1 MPTLRR
7 ILWYPVARQH
17 LFTGPA
23 AAIGLAMLLSAFTL
37 GRMSDARSAEPADR
51 PAASPAAAALRSIFS
66 VTAAPPQKTMG
77 LLQRSFLDIAHG
89 ADEGLEIALV
99 IDGTASMEA
108 EIDGIRQAIAAM
120 IEDLQRNRRGAV
132 RVAVVVYR
140 DSGAPSG
147 TVTILQD
154 RFSDDI
160 ASLQKVLE
168 QIQPES
174 GAPFFHE
181 LPDVGVHVALDQL
194 SWSDDPNTTR
204 WVFLF
209 GDAPPFAES
218 FATAEIPQARR
229 QYATDLLVAL
239 AARKQIQIHC
249 ILCTSSES
257 LQSSYQQAVPETR
270 GFMNALATGTGGLML
285 DLSYPDIRQA
295 IIAAGSRP
303 RYEYVTIDPITQED
317 LAAAR
322 QAAANGSAEADPVT
336 TEVRVAVLPH
346 LPIHAMSFD
355 PREPAVQVAT
365 CLHHKLE
372 NLPRVRV
379 ASPYD
384 VERHLRRLRA
394 EGLSETQQLR
404 ALAARLGVDYVVWG
418 QLDPAGSPIVSAVYS
433 GRGGEQVLQVAHSG
447 EVTQLASVIL
457 NASTADERFGKLR
470 TSQHGMPAD
479 AVSQQLQK
487 PLARNASA
495 TRELLAALGALQQ
508 SLGLLADDRRSDQL
522 LAIAQTA
529 AEAVL
534 VTEPNNGL
542 AHWLLANVHF
552 NRATRALAAGEMQ
565 TAQERS
571 SEMTRA
577 LGRAYRNRRDI
588 GSLSLVSEV
597 VSDHLFL
604 VDRDIAK
611 AVEHYESLTGNPK
624 ACPSVRR
631 RAHWMLTGIYGG
643 DWGVDAK
650 YVDVSKARQHAIA
663 ILANWETSPEAMLLR
678 QWLGWNPETNRTE
691 HPHLPRAHHD
701 LAQAP
706 ADMAPPS

>member
-1 MPTLRR
+1 MPTLRHF
-7 ILWYPVARQH
+7 IWYPAD
-17 LFTGPA
+17 LYAPPA
-23 AAIGLAMLLSAFTL
+23 CRTLVLVLALMSGVLVLGSLSTSLAAEHEGQ
-37 GRMSDARSAEPADR
+37 
-51 PAASPAAAALRSIFS
+51 SPPSPTAAALRSIFS

-77 LLQRSFLDIAHG
+77 LLQRSFLDIAHV
-89 ADEGLEIALV
+89 ADESLEIALV
-99 IDGTASMEA
+99 IDGTASMET
-108 EIDGIRQAIAAM
+108 EIAGIRQAIAAM
-120 IEDLQRNRRGAV
+120 LEDLQRNRQGAI

-147 TVTILQD
+147 NVTILQD
-154 RFSDDI
+154 RFSEDI
-160 ASLQKVLE
+160 ASLQKTLE
-168 QIQPES
+168 QIKPES

-181 LPDVGVHVALDQL
+181 LPDVGVHVALAQL
-194 SWSDDPNTTR
+194 PWSDDPNTTR

-209 GDAPPFAES
+209 GDAPPYAES
-218 FATAEIPQARR
+218 FASPEVPQARR

-239 AARKQIQIHC
+239 ATRKQIQIHC

-257 LQSSYQQAVPETR
+257 LQSIYQQAVPETR

-295 IIAAGSRP
+295 IVAAGSGP
-303 RYEYVTIDPITQED
+303 RYEYVTIDPITEED
-317 LAAAR
+317 LLAAKQDASG
-322 QAAANGSAEADPVT
+322 ASVEADPVT
-336 TEVRVAVLPH
+336 AEVRVAVLPH
-346 LPIHAMSFD
+346 LPIHRMSFD

-379 ASPYD
+379 ASTYD

-394 EGLSETQQLR
+394 EGLTENQQLR

-418 QLDPAGSPIVSAVYS
+418 QLDPAGSPIVSTVYS
-433 GRGGEQVLQVAHSG
+433 GRGGEQVLQVSHSG
-447 EVTQLASVIL
+447 EATQLASVIL
-457 NASTADERFGKLR
+457 NTSTADQRFANLR
-470 TSQHGMPAD
+470 TFQHGMTAE
-479 AVSQQLQK
+479 AVSTQLQK
-487 PLARNASA
+487 PLARDAGA

-508 SLGLLADDRRSDQL
+508 AIGLLADDRRSEHL
-522 LAIAQTA
+522 LTTAKTA

-542 AHWLLANVHF
+542 AHWLLANVQF
-552 NRATRALAAGEMQ
+552 NLATRAMAAGEVQ
-565 TAQERS
+565 TAQELS
-571 SEMTRA
+571 SEMKRS
-577 LGRAYRNRRDI
+577 LSRAYRNRREI
-588 GSLSLVSEV
+588 GSLSLASEV

-611 AVEHYESLTGNPK
+611 AIEHYESLTRNPT

-631 RAHWMLTGIYGG
+631 RAHWMLTGIYCG
-643 DWGVDAK
+643 DWRVDAAH
-650 YVDVSKARQHAIA
+650 VDPRKARQHAIA
-663 ILANWETSPEAMLLR
+663 ILANWETSPEAGLLR

-691 HPHLPRAHHD
+691 HPHLPRAHQD

-706 ADMAPPS
+706 ANAAPPS